1 MKYAIPIV
9 IAIVAVSMTALF
21 VAIWS
26 LPDGRTTDGN
36 SRDAGLPASAGA
48 TWTMPRGDQA
58 KRAVAPGSLPDA
70 MRVYWRF
77 KTEGTVSSAAVV
89 ADGRVFF
96 ASEDGNA
103 YAVGLID
110 GKKIWSF
117 STDDAISASPIVL
130 DGFVYVAS
138 NDGKLYC
145 LDAAS
150 GADKWAFDV
159 EGTVWGSPNW
169 VLSPDGRSK
178 WVIVVN
184 EHGGV
189 YAIDAVTGKQAWRQD
204 LDSQVRA
211 GPVLVDSLLLMGAC
225 DSGEV
230 KIVRARDGEIVAG
243 IDVDGKVAAPM
254 AAAGGMV
261 LAGTLGGNFLG
272 VDVKSGQIVWQYDK
286 AQDNIWSAPASD
298 GQRVVFGADD
308 NQVHCLDVET
318 GDPFWVFPT
327 RRAVRGSPVICGDK
341 VVVGS
346 DDGRLY
352 LLRLDDGTVLWSY
365 QIGAPVTAPPIVAG
379 GCVIVG
385 CDDGYVYAFG
395 AQ

>member
-1 MKYAIPIV
+1 MKYAIPV
-9 IAIVAVSMTALF
+9 AIAIVAVSVTALF

-26 LPDGRTTDGN
+26 VPTGPTTNGDRRDEKLPV
-36 SRDAGLPASAGA
+36 SAGA

-58 KRAVAPGSLPDA
+58 KRGVAPGSLPDA
-70 MRVYWRF
+70 MRIYWRF

-96 ASEDGNA
+96 GSEDGNV

-117 STDDAISASPIVL
+117 STDDAVSASPIVL
-130 DGFVYVAS
+130 DGLVYVAS
-138 NDGKLYC
+138 HDGSLYC
-145 LDAAS
+145 LDTAS
-150 GADKWAFDV
+150 GHDKWTFDV
-159 EGTVWGSPNW
+159 KGTIWGSPNW
-169 VLSPDGRSK
+169 VLSPDGQSK

-184 EHGGV
+184 ENGGI
-189 YAIDAVTGKQAWRQD
+189 YAIDAVTGRQAWRQD
-204 LDSQVRA
+204 VDSQVRA
-211 GPVLVDSLLLMGAC
+211 GPALVDGLLLMGAC

-230 KIVRARDGEIVAG
+230 KLVRARDGEIVVG

-261 LAGTLGGNFLG
+261 VGGTLEGDFLG
-272 VDVKSGQIVWQYDK
+272 VDINRGQVAWRYDEQK
-286 AQDNIWSAPASD
+286 DEIWSAPATD
-298 GQRVVFGADD
+298 GQRVIFGADD
-308 NQVHCLDVET
+308 YQVHCLDAET
-318 GDPFWVFPT
+318 GELFWVFPT
-327 RRAVRGSPVICGDK
+327 RENVRGAPVICGDK
-341 VVVGS
+341 VVDGS

-352 LLRLDDGTVLWSY
+352 LLRLDDGTALWSY
-365 QIGAPVTAPPIVAG
+365 QIGAAVSAPPAVAG